1 MSICQERKERGLEI
15 REVLPVIE
23 EEKEEVSDQHEGR
36 MESMVVRG
44 DGMKEEIN
52 REAKVTKA
60 DNAII
65 PEYLWDD
72 RLLKGVKIIKTE
84 KLITALTV
92 MQGFFVW
99 WWKRRVM
106 ALFFTW
112 WLKRQKDGDKA
123 APPFQLVRYNRATRQ
138 YVWAVK
144 GRKQYNA
151 MRNHRRIGD
160 QELARDALDAL

>member
-1 MSICQERKERGLEI
+1 MHILDFPVGVIKALNKEEKIGQKCKGCSCQGSLSICQERKERGLEI
-15 REVLPVIE
+15 REQP
-23 EEKEEVSDQHEGR
+23 EGR

-72 RLLKGVKIIKTE
+72 RLLQGVKIIKTE

-112 WLKRQKDGDKA
+112 RLKRQKDGDKA
-123 APPFQLVRYNRATRQ
+123 APPFQLVRYNRATTQ

-144 GRKQYNA
+144 GENNTMQ
-151 MRNHRRIGD
+151 
-160 QELARDALDAL
+160 